1 MVFVLP
7 ELGSAFQP
15 YVINR
20 SDAFALAAAFVC
32 PAALLFVAVLAFEHA
47 VHHLITGH

>member
-20 SDAFALAAAFVC
+20 SDALAAAFVC
-32 PAALLFVAVLAFEHA
+32 PAALLLNQHFRYSFSF
-47 VHHLITGH
+47 